1 LTEASVFRRNH
12 IADILTVPKKDR
24 QAPEFPTKDAIL
36 DFVRDSP
43 DAVGKR
49 EIARAFQVSA
59 ADRPL
64 LKAMLKE
71 LEADGVLERGRGRRL
86 ISRGDLPPVCV
97 LDVIGPDGEGDLI
110 ARPAT
115 WQGEGAPPKVVIQP
129 TPRGPR
135 GLCAGDRVLT
145 RVRRLSQS
153 LYEGY
158 PIKQLSAGS
167 SRLIAAY
174 RPHSA
179 GARLI
184 PTDRKIKTEFSLA
197 EDSAL
202 PEGLQPGDLIV
213 AEVVPQDRYGLK
225 RARIVEHL
233 GAPGEPR
240 TISLIAIHNRGLPTR
255 FSEQALAQAANP
267 PEMDLRGRMD
277 LRNIP
282 LVTIDGEDARD
293 FDDAVWAQR
302 DPDTDGSNI
311 GGWHAI
317 VAIADVAFYV
327 RPGSALDKDAYERGN
342 SAYFPDRVVPML
354 PEALSNDL
362 CSLRPGED
370 RLCLAVHLRIDAEG
384 NLKSHRFERAVMR
397 SAARLTYEQVQAAR
411 DGAFDA
417 TTRAVWPCTLEPLYG
432 VFSALLKARER
443 RGTLELDVP
452 ERKVTLDATGRIA
465 EIKPRERLDSHRLI
479 EELMISANVAAAEA
493 LERYGLPCM
502 YRVHDEPAR
511 EKLEN
516 LRDFLS
522 GLGMKLAKGQTLRPR
537 QFTQLLERTAN
548 TPHYEMVN
556 EFVLRSQAQANY
568 SPDNIGHFGL
578 ALRRYAHF
586 TSPIRRYADLIV
598 HRALIRGLGLGA
610 GALSDAEMSRFGAA
624 ADHLSST
631 ERRAVAAER
640 DADDRFVAAYL
651 ASHIGAVFDGRIAGV
666 NRFGLFVR
674 LAETGGEGFVPVSTL
689 PDDDY
694 QLAADRQSLT
704 GRRWGRCYRFG
715 ATVSVEVMESD
726 MASSS
731 IIFRLRNPEEA
742 AVAAPSGGTGGRPRG
757 RGGNRRG
764 TSSTYRNKIG
774 QNQNRHKRHR

>member
-1 LTEASVFRRNH
+1 MSR
-12 IADILTVPKKDR
+12 KDR

-36 DFVRDSP
+36 DFIRDSP

-71 LEADGVLERGRGRRL
+71 LEADGALERGRGRRL
-86 ISRGDLPPVCV
+86 TPRGDLPPVCV
-97 LDVIGPDGEGDLI
+97 LDVIGPDAEGDLI

-115 WQGEGAPPKVVIQP
+115 WQGDGPPPKVLIMP
-129 TPRGPR
+129 TARGPR
-135 GLCAGDRVLT
+135 SLGAGDRVLT
-145 RVRRLSQS
+145 RVRRLAQS

-167 SRLIAAY
+167 SRLIATY

-184 PTDRKIKTEFSLA
+184 PTDRRVKTEFSLA
-197 EDSAL
+197 EEAAAA
-202 PEGLQPGDLIV
+202 PVGPALQPGDLVV
-213 AEVVPQDRYGLK
+213 AEVMPQDRYGLK

-233 GAPGEPR
+233 GAPGDPK

-255 FSEQALAQAANP
+255 FSDDALVEAAHP
-267 PEMDLRGRMD
+267 PGLELTGRADLRP
-277 LRNIP
+277 LP
-282 LVTIDGEDARD
+282 LVTIDGADARD
-293 FDDAVWAQR
+293 FDDAVWAEPDA
-302 DPDTDGSNI
+302 DPSNI

-342 SAYFPDRVVPML
+342 STYFPDRVVPML

-370 RLCLAVHLRIDAEG
+370 RLCLAVHLTIDADG
-384 NLKSHRFERAVMR
+384 ALKGHRFERAVMR
-397 SAARLTYEQVQAAR
+397 SAARLTYEQVQRAR
-411 DGAFDA
+411 DGGWDE
-417 TTRAVWPCTLEPLYG
+417 TTRALWPRTLEPLYG
-432 VFSALLKARER
+432 VFAALLKARER

-452 ERKVTLDATGRIA
+452 ERVISLDEDGRIA
-465 EIKPRERLDSHRLI
+465 GIKPRERLDSHRLI
-479 EELMISANVAAAEA
+479 EELMIAANVAAAEA

-511 EKLEN
+511 EKLET
-516 LRDFLS
+516 LRDVLS
-522 GLGMKLAKGQTLRPR
+522 GLGLRLAKGQTLHPR
-537 QFTQLLERTAN
+537 QFTQLLARTAN
-548 TPHYEMVN
+548 SPHAEMVN
-556 EFVLRSQAQANY
+556 EFVLRSQAQATY

-598 HRALIRGLGLGA
+598 HRALIRGLGLGP
-610 GALSDAEMSRFGAA
+610 GALSDAEMRRFGEAG
-624 ADHLSST
+624 DHLSNT
-631 ERRAVAAER
+631 ERRAAAAER
-640 DADDRFVAAYL
+640 DAADRFVAVYL
-651 ASHIGAVFDGRIAGV
+651 ASHIGAVFQGRISGL
-666 NRFGLFVR
+666 NRFGLFIR
-674 LAETGGEGFVPVSTL
+674 LIETGGDGFVPVSTL

-694 QLAADRQSLT
+694 VADAERQSLT
-704 GRRWGRCYRFG
+704 GRRWGRCYRLG
-715 ATVSVEVMESD
+715 SLAAIEVVESD
-726 MASSS
+726 LASASV
-731 IIFRLRNPEEA
+731 IFRLSHPEEA
-742 AVAAPSGGTGGRPRG
+742 AGVAPGGTAPDRPRSRPG
-757 RGGNRRG
+757 KRRD
-764 TSSTYRNKIG
+764 TSATSRAKTSLRRDKPP
-774 QNQNRHKRHR
+774 RRR